1 MADPHKKV
9 HCAIYTRKSSEE
21 GLEQSFN
28 SLHAQREACE
38 AYIASQRH
46 EGWHCVRTH
55 YDDGGFSGGNLDRP
69 ALTQLLEDIASG
81 KINTVVVYK
90 IDRLTRSLTDFAK
103 IVEIF
108 DKQKASFVSV
118 TQQFNMT
125 TSMGRLTLNV
135 LLSFA
140 QFEREVIGERIRD
153 KIAASKK
160 KGMWMG
166 GMVPLGYEIKEHK
179 LVINQAEAKVV
190 REIFREYLRQ
200 GCVRLLRQSLERRQ
214 IRTKERVDRKG
225 HKTGGGGFSRGALY
239 QLLKNR
245 LYIGQISHLGEH
257 YEGQHEGIIDR
268 CTWDRVAETLK
279 ANRLNRRARVS
290 SSSSFLT
297 GLLFSEE
304 GWRYTP
310 THANKKGRRYRYYT
324 SQAVIQGPTSQSRIA
339 RIPAQE
345 LEGHVLSRLQRLLSS
360 ADELVKVTEAASSPT
375 ANWNGLVDAGAG
387 LANSWDRLNRTEV
400 GRCVRRF
407 VERIVVTPTELRV
420 DIVPQSLI
428 ALLLDPDGS
437 EWKANEA
444 PSARK
449 GSVLQV
455 KCDLDLKRHSNQL
468 QLVVNGANREAEHRT
483 SLIKALARARHWYDR
498 IVAGEVH
505 SLRQLASETG
515 LTVRYVSK
523 ILRCASLSPALTDT
537 ILKGEQPP
545 ELTVERLSRIP
556 MVWEQ
561 QRL

>member
-1 MADPHKKV
+1 MAEPHKKV

-28 SLHAQREACE
+28 SLQAQREACE

-69 ALTQLLEDIASG
+69 ALKQLLQDIAAG
-81 KINTVVVYK
+81 KINTVVLYK

-118 TQQFNMT
+118 TQQFNTT

-140 QFEREVIGERIRD
+140 QFEREVTGERIRD

-179 LVINQAEAKVV
+179 LIIHQEEAKVV
-190 REIFREYLRQ
+190 RAIFREYLRQ
-200 GCVRLLRQSLERRQ
+200 GCVRMLRQSLERQQ
-214 IRTKERVDRKG
+214 IRTKERVDGKG
-225 HKTGGGGFSRGALY
+225 RKTGGSSFSRGALY

-245 LYIGQISHLGEH
+245 LYIGQISHRGEH
-257 YEGQHEGIIDR
+257 YEGQHQGIIDR
-268 CTWDRVAETLK
+268 ATWDRVAETLE
-279 ANRLNRRARVS
+279 ANRRHRRARVS

-304 GWRYTP
+304 GWQYTP

-324 SQAVIQGPTSQSRIA
+324 SQAVIQGPASGSRIA
-339 RIPAQE
+339 RIPAEE
-345 LEGHVLSRLQRLLSS
+345 LERHVLARLQTLLSS
-360 ADELVKVTEAASSPT
+360 ADGLVKVGEGASSPS
-375 ANWNGLVDAGAG
+375 ANWNGLVAAGAR
-387 LANSWDRLNRTEV
+387 LAASWNQLNGAEV
-400 GRCVRRF
+400 GKSVRRF
-407 VERIVVTPTELRV
+407 VQRIVVAPTELCIE
-420 DIVPQSLI
+420 IVPESLI
-428 ALLLDPDGS
+428 ELLLDPDGS
-437 EWKANEA
+437 EQKDNEA
-444 PSARK
+444 PSAGK
-449 GSVLQV
+449 SSVLQV
-455 KCDLDLKRHSNQL
+455 KCELDLKRHSNQL
-468 QLVVNGANREAEHRT
+468 RLVVNGVDRETEQRA

-505 SLRQLASETG
+505 SLRQLAAETG

-523 ILRCASLSPALTDT
+523 ILRCASLSPALTET
-537 ILKGEQPP
+537 ILKGQQPP
-545 ELTVERLSRIP
+545 ELTVERLSQIP
-556 MVWEQ
+556 MVWDQ